1 MRRFATVL
9 VLVGLASGAAGCV
22 TPSIPIPP
30 PDASMM
36 TFGVTTDPSSGAIT
50 SASLE
55 YPPTDIYRGGLVYVF
70 NRSVGHGII
79 ELVNADG
86 SIGPTT
92 PVEATSG
99 HSLVI
104 TVENDDQTV
113 STCITLRDDATAG
126 NYCP

>member
-1 MRRFATVL
+1 MRRLALL
-9 VLVGLASGAAGCV
+9 VIVGLVGCV

-30 PDASMM
+30 PDPAAM
-36 TFGVTTDPSSGAIT
+36 TFSVTTDAGGAIT
-50 SASLE
+50 SASLA
-55 YPPTDIYRGGLVYVF
+55 YPPTDTYKGGLVYVF
-70 NRSVGHGII
+70 NRSIGHGII

-99 HSLVI
+99 HKLVI

-113 STCITLRDDATAG
+113 SKCITLRDDATAG
-126 NYCP
+126 DYCP

>member
-1 MRRFATVL
+1 MRRLGFLVVL
-9 VLVGLASGAAGCV
+9 GLATGIAGCV

-30 PDASMM
+30 PDPSLM
-36 TFGVTTDPSSGAIT
+36 TFGVTTDGAGAIT

-55 YPPTDIYRGGLVYVF
+55 YPPTDIYKGGLVYVF
-70 NRSVGHGII
+70 NRSVGHGVIDV
-79 ELVNADG
+79 VNADG

-99 HSLVI
+99 HALVI

-113 STCITLRDDATAG
+113 STCITLREDATAG